1 MTVAAVEA
9 LELSQLLGSLLAS
22 VVEAQAASARATV
35 DFVESVGFEPGT
47 DGERMRT
54 VRLRYRKKDENSIPA
69 DFEVEVP
76 LLALVNVPSLAVKQ
90 ARLTFSYQVVRA
102 TAVEAQPAPAA
113 LPLATRLAPATLTG
127 FLRPPPSPTPAPS
140 RSTTSVDLDVTLEQQ
155 ELPIGVERL
164 FDLAEL
170 GMLEGELKRYVGNTN
185 TLEVHDRADE
195 NPNCQLPEIKP
206 EHRRVYATLEQ
217 AKADRPH
224 DNCHWCLGSST
235 R

>member
-54 VRLRYRKKDENSIPA
+54 VRLRYRKKDENGIPA
-69 DFEVEVP
+69 EFEVEVP

-102 TAVEAQPAPAA
+102 TAVQAQPAPAA

-127 FLRPPPSPTPAPS
+127 FLRPQTAPTPGSS

-155 ELPIGVERL
+155 EVPIGVERL

-170 GMLEGELKRYVGNTN
+170 GISET
-185 TLEVHDRADE
+185 
-195 NPNCQLPEIKP
+195 
-206 EHRRVYATLEQ
+206 Q
-217 AKADRPH
+217 A
-224 DNCHWCLGSST
+224 LGGPQ
-235 R
+235 